1 MGAVTTS
8 LGGGLTDSA
17 SENVTLL
24 AGEDLF
30 SKTDAITTSTF
41 VSGGFDSLG
50 NSYTV
55 RPIAISDIT
64 VVVGKTGSSNTG
76 VRPIFKTIL
85 AGDPAINSTVIVFT
99 GPLANNIDFLL
110 STESLYLYPTFT
122 NIQGY
127 YGFEQ
132 AEVGGSIDYGQGGGG
147 GQSIYKGTTKLQN
160 ISSLSGSI
168 TQVSIPSAPG
178 NVNASNVTDTSAN
191 ITWTAPADDGMQS
204 PAAYSAANIKGYR
217 INYRNS
223 SSENWKVLVA
233 NTGSNTLS
241 RVVTNLLPITYY
253 EVQVA
258 ALNVVTDEHNKKIIY
273 TGNEPPVD
281 SSITAHVGER
291 SATYSFTT
299 TPTTNNAKI
308 WTGSQFKKSIIKIW
322 DGAAWIQYPNVRAKV
337 WDGTVFKDLAL
348 DS

>member
-8 LGGGLTDSA
+8 LGGGLADTA
-17 SENVTLL
+17 GTTVTLG

-30 SKTDAITTSTF
+30 SNIITSITSSF

-64 VVVGKTGSSNTG
+64 VVVGKDASSNIG
-76 VRPIFKTIL
+76 VRPIFKTSFT
-85 AGDPAINSTVIVFT
+85 GDPAINSTVIVFT
-99 GPLANNIDFLL
+99 GPLANYSDFLL
-110 STESLYLYPTFT
+110 STELLYLYPTFANT
-122 NIQGY
+122 SAH
-127 YGFEQ
+127 YGLEQ
-132 AEVGGSIDYGQGGGG
+132 AQVGSKIDYAAGGGG
-147 GQSIYKGTTKLQN
+147 GSKVYKGTTKIEN
-160 ISSLSGSI
+160 SSSLSGSI

-178 NVNASNVTDTSAN
+178 NVNASSVTDTTAN

-217 INYRNS
+217 INYRKS
-223 SSENWKVLVA
+223 GLENWKVLVA

-241 RVVTNLLPITYY
+241 RVVTDLLPSTYY
-253 EVQVA
+253 EIEVA
-258 ALNVVTDEHNKKIIY
+258 ALNVVTDAHNTDY
-273 TGNEPPVD
+273 T
-281 SSITAHVGER
+281 SITAHVGAR

-299 TPTTNNAKI
+299 TATTNNARI
-308 WTGSQFKKSIIKIW
+308 WTGSEFKKSIIKIW